1 MTGRILEPTAANIER
16 AAAGLRDG
24 GLVGMPTETV
34 YGLAAD
40 AASTEAVA
48 GVFTTKNRPNDN
60 PLIVH
65 VSEVEQLLPLVSEW
79 SDTSQRIADRF
90 WPGPLTLV
98 LPCTDAIGP
107 HVNAGHPSVAVRS
120 PEHPI
125 ARALIESFG
134 RPLVAPSA
142 NRSGHVSPTT
152 AAHVVSEFPDAD
164 FPVLDGGAS
173 AHGIES
179 TVLSLTGD
187 VPVVLRPG
195 AVTLDQLRKELDRV
209 ECPVIGEQVA
219 APGTS
224 PRHYAPETPATL
236 IGTDELDE
244 VLAESTVPAVVLAFG
259 SREVWG
265 EHAVVELPEDAE
277 GYAHALYDAL
287 RRADALGRRV
297 ILIERPP
304 LKGGLWRA
312 INDRLRRACFDRT

>member
-1 MTGRILEPTAANIER
+1 MTSRILQPTEEHLEHAAR
-16 AAAGLRDG
+16 RLREG

-40 AASTEAVA
+40 ASSATAVA
-48 GVFTTKNRPNDN
+48 SVFTTKNRPNDN

-65 VSEVEQLLPLVSEW
+65 VSDAEQLKPLVSEW
-79 SDTSQRIADRF
+79 SGTVERVVDRF

-98 LPCTDAIGP
+98 LPCTEVIGS
-107 HVNAGHPSVAVRS
+107 HVNAGHPTVAVRA
-120 PEHPI
+120 PLHAV
-125 ARALIESFG
+125 ARRLIEAVG

-152 AAHVVSEFPDAD
+152 AAHVVGEFPDSS
-164 FPVLDGGAS
+164 FPVLDGGPS

-179 TVLSLTGD
+179 TVLSLARD

-195 AVTLDQLRKELDRV
+195 AVTLNQLREELDRV

-236 IGTDELDE
+236 VRTDELDQ
-244 VLAESTVPAVVLAFG
+244 VLSESTVPAVVLAFG
-259 SREVWG
+259 AREAWG
-265 EHAVVELPEDAE
+265 EHAVVEMPEDPE
-277 GYAHALYDAL
+277 GYAHALYDSL
-287 RRADALGRRV
+287 RRADALERRV
-297 ILIERPP
+297 ILVERPP
-304 LKGGLWRA
+304 LQGGLWRA
-312 INDRLRRACFDRT
+312 INDRLRRACVERV